1 MWAVSIL
8 AAAACSGGPAG
19 VPREPVD
26 TARLTIYH
34 NGTLLTMEDAVPV
47 AQAIAIRGE
56 KIEAVGTDAE
66 ILALADDSTSLVD
79 LAGRTLMPGFVD
91 AHTHLLNDARSRNMS
106 LDQAQY
112 QALRNGITTLG
123 TLYVDEGF
131 LRVIRDFA
139 DAGFL
144 RVRTGLYL
152 VATDPCGK
160 TLGDWWTEHP
170 PTNTAGEMLRING
183 VKLFTDGGSC
193 GRVALSF
200 ELEPGLGT
208 GDLWFAQDELNA
220 LVAEVDAAG
229 YQAAIHAIGDRA
241 VHQSLNAIE
250 AALADRPNDLRHRM
264 EHVSVIAPE
273 DLPRFGELGVIP
285 VLMGEY
291 PSCTPYGPPIPERF
305 GSWEWPW
312 RGLRETNPDLPLAW
326 HSDVPFQSINPFDHL
341 LGFVTR
347 IDLAGRAVCPP
358 FPWLVEN
365 TLTVEQAL
373 SIMTIQSAYALNR
386 ETEVGSLAPGKY
398 ADLIVLANDLLSAE
412 PARLAENQV
421 LLTVAGG
428 RVEYCSNGNPDLC
441 PGFANRAPA
450 LLPDLRPPVPVR
462 WLVLALFV
470 AVPPVAMFARR
481 RHPRTIHLLGGLAG
495 LIGGLVWVFV
505 LIQQE
510 WLEDSASFLLMMLPA
525 FFFSLAAAG
534 LAAVSPPGRLS
545 GFGLWLSVL
554 GACAIAVAGVLSE
567 WFRLDAVWILFII
580 GILSHTIGLLL
591 FGIANLRA
599 RALPRW
605 NGLPLLIG
613 LFGGP
618 VPFIA
623 GTFLGENSDWPFLM
637 LIGVLGGGWI
647 LMALLLLSRSKGY
660 RAGSAPAP

>member
-1 MWAVSIL
+1 MKKLRHGPFLLLIL
-8 AAAACSGGPAG
+8 AATACSGGPAG
-19 VPREPVD
+19 VPIE
-26 TARLTIYH
+26 TADPAAQTIYH
-34 NGTLLTMEDAVPV
+34 NGTVLTMEAANPAVE
-47 AQAIAIRGE
+47 AIAIRGE
-56 KIEAVGTDAE
+56 RIEAVGAEAE
-66 ILALADDSTSLVD
+66 ILALADESTTLID

-106 LDQAQY
+106 LDQAQT

-131 LRVIRDFA
+131 IQDIRDFS

-152 VATDPCGK
+152 VATDPCGNA
-160 TLGDWWTEHP
+160 LGDWWKDHP
-170 PTNTAGEMLRING
+170 PTSAPGEMLRING
-183 VKLFTDGGSC
+183 VKIFTDGGSC
-193 GRVALSF
+193 SRVALSF
-200 ELEPGLGT
+200 ELEPGWGL
-208 GDLWFAQDELNA
+208 GDLWFTQEELNA

-229 YQAAIHAIGDRA
+229 YQAAVHAIGDRA
-241 VHQSLNAIE
+241 VHQALNAIE
-250 AALADRPNDLRHRM
+250 AALDGRPNDLRHRM
-264 EHVSVIAPE
+264 EHVSVIDPA
-273 DLPRFGELGVIP
+273 DIPRFGELGVIP
-285 VLMGEY
+285 VLIGEY
-291 PSCTPYGPPIPERF
+291 PGCTPYGPPIPEKF

-312 RGLRETNPDLPLAW
+312 RALREANPGLTLAW
-326 HSDVPFQSINPFDHL
+326 HSDVPFQSIDPFDHL

-347 IDLAGRAVCPP
+347 IDLSGRAVCPP

-365 TLTVEQAL
+365 TLSVEEAL

-398 ADLIVLANDLLSAE
+398 ADFIVLPNDPLAAE

-428 RVEYCSNGNPDLC
+428 RVEYCSNGHPDLC

-450 LLPDLRPPVPVR
+450 LLPDLRPPVFVR
-462 WLVLALFV
+462 WLVLALLVF
-470 AVPPVAMFARR
+470 VPPAAMLARR
-481 RHPRTIHLLGGLAG
+481 RHPQPIRLLGGLTG
-495 LIGGLVWVFV
+495 LVGGLAWVFN
-505 LIQQE
+505 LNQQA
-510 WLEDSASFLLMMLPA
+510 WLDDSAFFILILLPA

-554 GACAIAVAGVLSE
+554 GAGAMSVAGVLSD
-567 WFRLDAVWILFII
+567 WFRIDAGWFLLMI

-591 FGIANLRA
+591 FGIANLRT

-613 LFGGP
+613 LFGGL
-618 VPFIA
+618 VPIVA
-623 GTFLGENSDWPFLM
+623 GILLGENSDWPLM
-637 LIGVLGGGWI
+637 MLFGVLGGGWG
-647 LMALLLLSRSKGY
+647 LLAWQLLSRSKG
-660 RAGSAPAP
+660 

>member
-1 MWAVSIL
+1 MKRALIL
-8 AAAACSGGPAG
+8 LLILLTTACARSPQG
-19 VPREPVD
+19 VPLEPVD
-26 TARLTIYH
+26 PFARTIYH
-34 NGTLLTMEDAVPV
+34 NGSVLTMEAGRSVV
-47 AQAIAIRGE
+47 EAIAVRGE
-56 KIEAVGTDAE
+56 KIEAAGTDAE
-66 ILALADDSTSLVD
+66 ILALADESTTLID

-106 LDQAQY
+106 LDQAQA

-123 TLYVDEGF
+123 TLYVDERF
-131 LRVIRDFA
+131 LGEIRDFA

-152 VATDPCGK
+152 VATDPCGN
-160 TLGDWWTEHP
+160 TLGNWWREHP
-170 PTNTAGEMLRING
+170 PTNTPGEMLRING
-183 VKLFTDGGSC
+183 VKIFTDGGSC

-200 ELEPGLGT
+200 ELEPGWGL
-208 GDLWFAQDELNA
+208 GDLWFTQEELNA

-229 YQAAIHAIGDRA
+229 YQAAVHAIGDRA
-241 VHQSLNAIE
+241 VHQALNAIE
-250 AALADRPNDLRHRM
+250 AALDGRPNDLRHRM
-264 EHVSVIAPE
+264 EHVSVIAPD

-285 VLMGEY
+285 VLIGEY
-291 PSCTPYGPPIPERF
+291 PGCTPYGPPIPEEF

-312 RGLRETNPDLPLAW
+312 RGLRETNPGLSLAW
-326 HSDVPFQSINPFDHL
+326 HSDVPFQSLNPFDHL

-358 FPWLVEN
+358 FTWLEEN
-365 TLTVEQAL
+365 TLSVEQAL
-373 SIMTIQSAYALNR
+373 AIMTIGSASALNR

-398 ADLIVLANDLLSAE
+398 ADFIVLANDPLAAE

-428 RVEYCSNGNPDLC
+428 RVEYCSNGHPDLC

-450 LLPDLRPPVPVR
+450 LLPDLRPPLFVR
-462 WLVLALFV
+462 WLVLALLVF
-470 AVPPVAMFARR
+470 VPPAAMLARR
-481 RHPRTIHLLGGLAG
+481 RHPQPIRLLGGLTG
-495 LIGGLVWVFV
+495 LVGGLAWVFN
-505 LIQQE
+505 LNQQA
-510 WLEDSASFLLMMLPA
+510 WLDDSAFFILILLPA

-554 GACAIAVAGVLSE
+554 GAGAMSVAGVLSD
-567 WFRLDAVWILFII
+567 WFRIDAGWFLLMI

-591 FGIANLRA
+591 FGIANLRT

-613 LFGGP
+613 LFGGL
-618 VPFIA
+618 VPIVA
-623 GTFLGENSDWPFLM
+623 GILLGENADWPLM
-637 LIGVLGGGWI
+637 MLFGVLGGGWG
-647 LMALLLLSRSKGY
+647 LLAWQLLSRSKG
-660 RAGSAPAP
+660 